1 MGTTKEVCPRLTWR
15 RQKHP
20 ASILEY
26 WTKHANK
33 IICLSTK
40 HLMMLQCSCLYIL
53 HSLFSWSS
61 TIRLKKELNVCNAG
75 INFSWKKIVK
85 PTRYYENVRNF
96 LFYIT
101 VNNCLKFPRKYRK
114 IPMVSIHGKPK
125 KKGHSAGQP
134 KISTFHDFQDT
145 LEWLYELVLEWLLL
159 NGSRYSRIDQVKF
172 LEDNLGQFFKI
183 TWPK

>member
-1 MGTTKEVCPRLTWR
+1 MGTTKEVCPKLTWR

-20 ASILEY
+20 VSILEY

-114 IPMVSIHGKPK
+114 IPMEVFMANRRK
-125 KKGHSAGQP
+125 KVTLQDNQKYQHSM
-134 KISTFHDFQDT
+134 I
-145 LEWLYELVLEWLLL
+145 
-159 NGSRYSRIDQVKF
+159 SRILWNDYMS
-172 LEDNLGQFFKI
+172 
-183 TWPK
+183 